1 VNVVLIGP
9 MTKRLRASMVAGL
22 ALAVV
27 FSAWPTVIAQTGG
40 QGSPTLTAQDY
51 IDVQQLYARYAHAL
65 DSFEREGAGWAET
78 FTPDGVFSRNTVGY
92 AALVAFA
99 KNWRENRG
107 GAFLQHWNNQL
118 VITPTAQGARGSA
131 YMMLVDRRTT
141 PPSIMSVYEYDDEL
155 VRTAGG
161 WRFKSRSFVTLPAVK

>member
-1 VNVVLIGP
+1 MKTRCLVPLC
-9 MTKRLRASMVAGL
+9 AL
-22 ALAVV
+22 ALLAGVL
-27 FSAWPTVIAQTGG
+27 SNAPVIGAQTGG
-40 QGSPTLTAQDY
+40 QPPSVSFTTQDY

-65 DSFEREGAGWAET
+65 DAFEREGAGWAET

-92 AALVAFA
+92 TALVAFA
-99 KNWRENRG
+99 KNWRDNRG

-131 YMMLVDRRTT
+131 YMMLVDRRTQ
-141 PPSIMSVYEYDDEL
+141 PPSILSVYEYDDEL

-161 WRFKSRSFVTLPAVK
+161 WRFKSRSFVPLPAVK